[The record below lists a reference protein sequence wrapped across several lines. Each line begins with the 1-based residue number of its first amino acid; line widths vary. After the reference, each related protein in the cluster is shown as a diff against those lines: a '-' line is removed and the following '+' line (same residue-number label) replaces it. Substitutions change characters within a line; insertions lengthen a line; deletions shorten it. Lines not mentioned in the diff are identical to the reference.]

1 MPRYNRFCCYSAQ
14 TGTLI
19 IGFLGYLAGAM
30 SIYVDSYMLSG
41 DHILKIQNSL
51 KNQIEQQ
58 GQNASTSTQAWK
70 KMDDM
75 VGFDNVFIIGIVDS
89 IVEVFVCG
97 CLIYGVN
104 EGKPFWMKPWLIL
117 RGITTFFLTIGAFA
131 AFVTVACVSVGRG
144 FLLLL
149 FLIPIVTI
157 YYLCWFVVQSVYL
170 DTKEGKINGAH
181 FFLCTLH

>member
-1 MPRYNRFCCYSAQ
+1 MPRYNRFCCFSAQ
-14 TGTLI
+14 TGTFI
-19 IGFLGYLAGAM
+19 LGLLGLFAGV
-30 SIYVDSYMLSG
+30 I
-41 DHILKIQNSL
+41 SL
-51 KNQIEQQ
+51 CVYSKQHQHQIEQQ

>member
-1 MPRYNRFCCYSAQ
+1 MPRYNRFCCFSAQ

-19 IGFLGYLAGAM
+19 LGLLGLFAGV
-30 SIYVDSYMLSG
+30 I
-41 DHILKIQNSL
+41 SL
-51 KNQIEQQ
+51 CVYSKQHQHQIEQQ
-58 GQNASTSTQAWK
+58 GQNASTTTQALK

-75 VGFDNVFIIGIVDS
+75 VGFDDVFVGIVGS
-89 IVEVFVCG
+89 IVEVIVCG
-97 CLIYGVN
+97 CLIYGVD

-149 FLIPIVTI
+149 FLIHKVLAVILTRP
-157 YYLCWFVVQSVYL
+157 
-170 DTKEGKINGAH
+170 KI
-181 FFLCTLH
+181 CTL